1 MTTARGRRIA
11 ALGAAALALGGCGQI
26 LGPKATL
33 GPGSIVRGRGLY
45 NDVISQTNN
54 EQTLES
60 IVRMRYGEPLA
71 MTSVASVT
79 ANLRASATS
88 EAQFGFGAPKTY
100 EGNLTPLTIGAAYEE
115 NPTISYTP
123 VQGERYAK
131 NILAPIGLDVLVLLL
146 NTEHAPAQLLS
157 VLVKHLNGLQNLLYG
172 SPESRTAFHESIGL
186 LAGLQDAGLATWTT
200 TEGGGFALVI
210 HDYQP
215 ANRETVRALLR
226 AWNVQER
233 AMRTG
238 RNIVLPVRLA
248 VGTPEQPGLN
258 VQTRSVYELIEIAA
272 LGVDVPTGDVERRLV
287 DRADPG
293 ASPLHGVFT
302 IHSSPSRPTGEVLVA
317 TRHRGHWFYIA
328 ADDGPSKLM
337 FRLLQ
342 SLIGMRLV
350 EATPQ
355 AVPTLTI
362 PVK

>member
-1 MTTARGRRIA
+1 MTMARGRRAA
-11 ALGAAALALGGCGQI
+11 ALGAALALVGCGQI

-45 NDVISQTNN
+45 NDVINETNN

-71 MTSVASVT
+71 MMSVASIT

-100 EGNLTPLTIGAAYEE
+100 EGNLVPLTIGAAYEE
-115 NPTISYTP
+115 NPTISYAP

-131 NILAPIGLDVLVLLL
+131 NILAPVGLDVLVLLL

-157 VLVKHLNGLQNLLYG
+157 VLVKHLNGLPNPLYG
-172 SPESRTAFHESIGL
+172 SPETRVAFRDSIAL
-186 LAGLQDAGLATWTT
+186 LGRLQDAGLATWIA
-200 TEGGGFALVI
+200 TEAKGFALVI
-210 HDYQP
+210 HDYAP
-215 ANRETVRALLR
+215 ANQETVRALLR
-226 AWNVQER
+226 SWNVPER

-238 RNIVLPVRLA
+238 RSVVLPVRLA
-248 VGTPEQPGLN
+248 VGTPDQPGLN
-258 VQTRSVYELIEIAA
+258 VQTRSVYELLEIAG
-272 LGVDVPTGDVERRLV
+272 LGVDVPTEHAERGLV
-287 DRADPG
+287 DRADPD
-293 ASPLHGVFT
+293 ASPLRGLFAV
-302 IHSSPSRPTGEVLVA
+302 HSSRSRPTADVLVA
-317 TRHRGHWFYIA
+317 ARHRGYWFYVA

-350 EATPQ
+350 DVAPHTI
-355 AVPTLTI
+355 PTLTI